1 LSRKTKSPS
10 LALKGF
16 DPPIGKG
23 DHGILFLRRYN
34 FFVEK
39 EYVYRIGE
47 LARRAGVTT
56 RTVRY
61 YEGLGL
67 LKTQNRTGGGQRF
80 YSDKDMVYITR
91 IIQLKKYGLQLDEI
105 GKIIR
110 MGEEDS
116 SGQKRR
122 LELLKQ
128 YRALIS
134 KNLRRI
140 KDIETLIRE
149 LQWHTE
155 QLEGVGRD
163 FQDCPGPA
171 CAACEFASRCEF
183 PREPKL
189 VAIRDHRS
197 GE

>member
-1 LSRKTKSPS
+1 VK
-10 LALKGF
+10 
-16 DPPIGKG
+16 
-23 DHGILFLRRYN
+23 
-34 FFVEK
+34 K
-39 EYVYRIGE
+39 EQGYRIGE

-67 LKTQNRTGGGQRF
+67 LKTQDRTGGGQRF
-80 YSDKDMVYITR
+80 YSDKDLVYITR

-110 MGEEDS
+110 MGDEDS

-134 KNLRRI
+134 TNLRRL

-149 LQWHTE
+149 LQWHVE

-171 CAACEFASRCEF
+171 CAACEFAARCEF
-183 PREPKL
+183 TRDPKFFSIRE
-189 VAIRDHRS
+189 HR
-197 GE
+197 GLEQK